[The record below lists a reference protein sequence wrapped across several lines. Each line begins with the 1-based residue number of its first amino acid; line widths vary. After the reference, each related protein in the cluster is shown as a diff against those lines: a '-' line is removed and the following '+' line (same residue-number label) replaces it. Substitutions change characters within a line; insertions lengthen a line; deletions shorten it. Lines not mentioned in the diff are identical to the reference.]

1 MADDLSVIG
10 FKANTK
16 GIKDINNALKGMAK
30 QGDATEDSLDG
41 NTTKISS
48 GFSKAASGATLLAT
62 GVVKVAGVA
71 VTAGTA
77 LAALANSIGN
87 NVQEMQAMARESNTT
102 IADMQRMSFVYEQFG
117 LNVDQVT
124 SIFKDSTERIG
135 DWLNNGS
142 GAFEDFGNAMGMSSD
157 ELTTYAKS
165 VQNLSGQQ
173 LLQKMINDMES
184 TGVSSRQMQNALESM
199 ASEATRMIPALSNN
213 GEAARELAGL
223 YDELNSALQLDDTE
237 IQQWSKM
244 AGQFDLFMST
254 GYNALIKVVTPL
266 AEEMGDLAEAAAR
279 FISAIANPEG
289 LQGQLKLIGD
299 INDEIGTLQKRIS
312 TNESYA
318 SGFSPTSPIVAS
330 AEAQNAAW
338 QSQIEQLEAQRA
350 EVEKRVEELKNEL
363 KSDDSSSGSDG
374 TPTGTGTNPLMES
387 YQKQLTSLENQMANV
402 WLQGDALFINQQVQQ
417 AKAAGYSD
425 EMVQSIKDQAI
436 SYLSAK
442 NEAEEY
448 FASVEQGKTDFEKLV
463 TSQDDVSESIDW
475 LNEIEGYQTYADSIR
490 SEIDRVNAAIQ
501 SGKFDDNSG
510 PTAYLSELEE
520 QLDSIDNKVA
530 STFGSMSSWA
540 GVISGIAEDG
550 SSAEKDINNIAT
562 GLSAAASFASG
573 DYLSAATSTISLLDS
588 LGDIGDA
595 YEADEIQAEQFLDKW
610 DNKLDSIDTS
620 TETAANATED
630 LVMINT
636 DMLDALQDL
645 SEAIASAASLITGD
659 VDTDLIDNSSLFDDN
674 PLSGVTYTLRDMFS
688 TADWLGLDDAL
699 FDGLFSSILGSGL
712 DLIGGL
718 LGGSSSTV
726 DSGIRVIGGYISDLT
741 DDVLVQAY
749 ETVKYKKYAWSSSSK
764 KTGYETLDDEIS
776 NQFSLVF
783 EGIIDSVGEASS
795 ILGLSSDE
803 ISDAISDF
811 YVDTTKISLDGLD
824 DDEAAD
830 EITAY
835 FSDVFNDLAEAVVP
849 YLEDFQ
855 DAGEELGDTL
865 TRLATE
871 VSTLEVLFD
880 LGVAFGD
887 LYDASYDLT
896 AAADNIATMLGGD
909 DAFSEAVSSFLSNFA
924 SDADMMELYGDTL
937 TESLGDVGLSLSD
950 SADEFYE
957 LFKSLD
963 ASTEAGQEQ
972 IATMLELES
981 TAAAYYDLLESVTDS
996 FDDLKDSIWDDDTDD
1011 AVTSISQALQDAMRG
1026 DFTATED
1033 LLENGVTL
1041 DSSDYATAAEYA
1053 IAQATA
1059 SSQLDQ
1065 LEALYTGQTK
1075 IDEQQLDYLEQIAN
1089 NTADSSS
1096 VTSTSEDST
1105 ALQSI
1110 ANDSA
1115 TQAAKLS
1122 TMNKSI
1128 SDLNDTVERISN
1140 IVGA

>member
-10 FKANTK
+10 FKADTK
-16 GIKDINNALKGMAK
+16 GIKDINNELKGMAK
-30 QGDATEDSLDG
+30 QGDKVEKSLED
-41 NTTKISS
+41 NTTNISAN
-48 GFSKAASGATLLAT
+48 FK
-62 GVVKVAGVA
+62 KVSTTAAGVA
-71 VTAGTA
+71 TSLATMTTAAAAAGVGISA
-77 LAALANSIGN
+77 LMSKIGDG
-87 NVQEMQAMARESNTT
+87 VQELQAMARESNTT
-102 IADMQRMSFVYEQFG
+102 VEQMQKMSFVYEQFG

-157 ELTTYAKS
+157 ELTAYAKS

-173 LLQKMINDMES
+173 LLQKMINDMQS
-184 TGVSSRQMQNALESM
+184 AGVGARQMQNALESM

-213 GEAARELAGL
+213 GEAVEALSKR
-223 YDELNSALQLDDTE
+223 YDELNGALQLDDKE

-244 AGQFDLFMST
+244 ESQFDLFMQTSQ
-254 GYNALIKVVTPL
+254 NALVKTLTPL
-266 AEEMGDLAEAAAR
+266 TNKMGELAEATALFVSSLTQGTEAAMTTR
-279 FISAIANPEG
+279 LADITDEIRNYTDAIKDNETVSGRAKNSLLGFTDGTSTDSSYMQSRVEG
-289 LQGQLKLIGD
+289 LKAEREALTYLMTQPLSVASTDQQISDMEGIITNVWDKAASGALTRDKAQEIVNQLYSRIESISD
-299 INDEIGTLQKRIS
+299 SDPIEINITPKTNDNAAAEAWWSAHATGVNDLTDEI
-312 TNESYA
+312 N
-318 SGFSPTSPIVAS
+318 S
-330 AEAQNAAW
+330 AQEAAEDFWSSAATG
-338 QSQIEQLEAQRA
+338 QDDLSEQMDWLKQ
-350 EVEKRVEELKNEL
+350 VEE
-363 KSDDSSSGSDG
+363 
-374 TPTGTGTNPLMES
+374 
-387 YQKQLTSLENQMANV
+387 
-402 WLQGDALFINQQVQQ
+402 
-417 AKAAGYSD
+417 
-425 EMVQSIKDQAI
+425 
-436 SYLSAK
+436 
-442 NEAEEY
+442 
-448 FASVEQGKTDFEKLV
+448 
-463 TSQDDVSESIDW
+463 
-475 LNEIEGYQTYADSIR
+475 YQTYADSIQ

-550 SSAEKDINNIAT
+550 SSAEKDLNNIAT

-588 LGDIGDA
+588 LGDVGDA

-659 VDTDLIDNSSLFDDN
+659 VDTDLIDNASLYN
-674 PLSGVTYTLRDMFS
+674 SNVLSGVTSQLDDMFS
-688 TADWLGLDDAL
+688 LTTGGLLDDTL

-981 TAAAYYDLLESVTDS
+981 TAAAYYDLIESVTDS

-1065 LEALYTGQTK
+1065 LEALYTGQTT